1 MAIKGSLSEA
11 NLPDVIQLLSFS
23 LKSGCLSVTDGRN
36 FGNIFIKE
44 GKIVYATLLNRKDRL
59 GDVLLKKGIIDE
71 SMLKQALEEQR
82 TKSKRLG
89 EILVEK
95 GFITQEILAQELTN
109 QITETI
115 FTMLTWE
122 SGYFNFEADLLPGPG
137 EFLVQLSPQ
146 QVLLEGARRIDEWRK
161 IENKLP
167 PFETVLVV
175 KSETQGVPLTL
186 EEEKVLS
193 LIDGTR
199 TIDDILKLSEFDF
212 FETCRTIYGLISA
225 GLVEKPKKTLIE
237 KKTVGDITEY
247 KNLGFAF
254 LKTEMY
260 EEAEREFK
268 KILEIDPNNVEALLY
283 QGLIELRRKNYDRAK
298 EYLTRADSIEKRP
311 SILNNLGY
319 LYLLTDE
326 VELALKFL
334 TQAKESAPDNPKVN
348 CNLGIAHYKNGE
360 LDKAREILSQ
370 VIEKKPELLTPHI
383 YLSVILVKIATI
395 RGGKEEVDEA
405 INFLKTCINRFPR
418 NEIFKNNLAVLY
430 EAIDLPEEA
439 ERSYR
444 QALEDAPN
452 DYFVLKNLAD
462 FYYESQILG
471 AARELYEKIPE
482 EKRDW
487 EVLFKLGNIY
497 MRQGDTEE
505 ALNNWQKAKALNPEQ
520 EIITRNIE
528 VLQKAR
534 GK

>member
-36 FGNIFIKE
+36 FGNIFIKD
-44 GKIVYATLLNRKDRL
+44 GKIIYATLLNRKDRL
-59 GDVLLKKGIIDE
+59 GDALLKKQIIDE

-82 TKSKRLG
+82 IKSKRLG

-95 GFITQEILAQELTN
+95 GFITRDVLAQELTN

-122 SGYFNFEADLLPGPG
+122 TGYFNFEADLLPGPG

-167 PFETVLVV
+167 PFEAVLAV
-175 KSETQGVPLTL
+175 KPEAKGVPLTK

-212 FETCRTIYGLISA
+212 FETCRIIYGLISA
-225 GLVEKPKKTLIE
+225 GLVEKPEKTLVG
-237 KKTVGDITEY
+237 KKVAGDITEY

-268 KILEIDPNNVEALLY
+268 KILEIDPDNVEALSY
-283 QGLIELRRKNYDRAK
+283 QGLIELKRRDYERAK
-298 EYLTRADSIEKRP
+298 EYLIKAEGLERRV

-319 LYLLTDE
+319 LHLMTNE
-326 VELALKFL
+326 VESALKFL
-334 TQAKESAPDNPKVN
+334 TLAKESQPDDPKVN
-348 CNLGIAHYKNGE
+348 CNLGIALYRNGE
-360 LDKAREILSQ
+360 LDKAREILSE

-383 YLSVILVKIATI
+383 YLSVVLIKIATT
-395 RGGKEEVDEA
+395 RGGEEIENA
-405 INFLKTCINRFPR
+405 LNFLKACINKFPR

-439 ERSYR
+439 ERAYR
-444 QALEDAPN
+444 QAVEDAPN
-452 DYFVLKNLAD
+452 DYFILKNLAD

-505 ALNNWQKAKALNPEQ
+505 ALNNWQKARALNPDEA
-520 EIITRNIE
+520 IIARNIE